1 MLPGIGFSE
10 LLLIG
15 LAALIIIGP
24 KDLPMMMRTLGQLMG
39 KGRRMAREFQ
49 AAFDDIA
56 RQSELDELKKEIQDL
71 RQSNTFKSAQ
81 DDLAAYEA
89 DVNSAVMREHP
100 VSPPPPAAPPAPPA
114 ELPPEA
120 APHADSQ
127 DAPPEADPAKGDRT

>member
-24 KDLPMMMRTLGQLMG
+24 RDLPMMMRQLGQLMG

-56 RQSELDELKKEIQDL
+56 RQSELDELKKEIQEL
-71 RQSNTFKSAQ
+71 RKSNTLASAQ

-89 DVNSAVMREHP
+89 DVNSAIMRE
-100 VSPPPPAAPPAPPA
+100 SPAVAAPDQAEETKPEASAAPKPAPSDSGPPA
-114 ELPPEA
+114 
-120 APHADSQ
+120 
-127 DAPPEADPAKGDRT
+127 PAKGDPA

>member
-24 KDLPMMMRTLGQLMG
+24 KDLPMMMRKLGQLMG

-56 RQSELDELKKEIQDL
+56 RQSELDELKKEIQEL
-71 RQSNTFKSAQ
+71 RKSNTLASAQ

-89 DVNSAVMREHP
+89 DVNSAIMREHP
-100 VSPPPPAAPPAPPA
+100 ASPPAPSGEAPETDDQPGPA
-114 ELPPEA
+114 
-120 APHADSQ
+120 S
-127 DAPPEADPAKGDRT
+127 AKGGPA

>member
-24 KDLPMMMRTLGQLMG
+24 KDLPMMMRKLGQIMG

-56 RQSELDELKKEIQDL
+56 RQSELDELKKEIQEL
-71 RQSNTFKSAQ
+71 RKSNPLASAQ

-89 DVNSAVMREHP
+89 DVNSAIMREHP
-100 VSPPPPAAPPAPPA
+100 AAAPPSV
-114 ELPPEA
+114 EPPETRPEGSPDTAPANKGGA
-120 APHADSQ
+120 A
-127 DAPPEADPAKGDRT
+127 

>member
-24 KDLPMMMRTLGQLMG
+24 KDLPMMMRKLGQIMG

-56 RQSELDELKKEIQDL
+56 RQSELDELKKEIQEL
-71 RQSNTFKSAQ
+71 RKSNTLASAQ

-89 DVNSAVMREHP
+89 DVNSAIMREHP
-100 VSPPPPAAPPAPPA
+100 AAAPPPV
-114 ELPPEA
+114 EPPESKPEGSPDTAPANKGGA
-120 APHADSQ
+120 A
-127 DAPPEADPAKGDRT
+127 

>member
-24 KDLPMMMRTLGQLMG
+24 KDLPTMMRTLGQLMG

-56 RQSELDELKKEIQDL
+56 RQSELDELKKEIQEL
-71 RQSNTFKSAQ
+71 RKSNTFTSAQ

-100 VSPPPPAAPPAPPA
+100 AAPPAEA
-114 ELPPEA
+114 VLPPE
-120 APHADSQ
+120 PPKTDPT
-127 DAPPEADPAKGDRT
+127 DAPLPPSEPAKGERS

>member
-24 KDLPMMMRTLGQLMG
+24 KDLPMMMRKLGQIMG

-56 RQSELDELKKEIQDL
+56 RQSELDELKKEIQEL
-71 RQSNTFKSAQ
+71 RKSNTLASAQ

-89 DVNSAVMREHP
+89 DVNSAIMREHP
-100 VSPPPPAAPPAPPA
+100 AAAPPA
-114 ELPPEA
+114 EPPETL
-120 APHADSQ
+120 P
-127 DAPPEADPAKGDRT
+127 DAKPDDVPETAPAKKGGAA

>member
-24 KDLPMMMRTLGQLMG
+24 KDLPKMMRTLGQLMG

-56 RQSELDELKKEIQDL
+56 RQSELDELKKEIQEL
-71 RQSNTFKSAQ
+71 RQSNTFTSAQ

-100 VSPPPPAAPPAPPA
+100 VSPPAQPAVSSAPSDDAPGEAPP
-114 ELPPEA
+114 
-120 APHADSQ
+120 HSTT
-127 DAPPEADPAKGDRT
+127 PAKGDPA

>member
-24 KDLPMMMRTLGQLMG
+24 KDLPMMMRKLGQIMG

-56 RQSELDELKKEIQDL
+56 RQSELDELKREIQEL
-71 RQSNTFKSAQ
+71 RKSNTLASAQ

-89 DVNSAVMREHP
+89 DVNSAIMREHP
-100 VSPPPPAAPPAPPA
+100 AAAPP
-114 ELPPEA
+114 ETLPDAKPDDVPETA
-120 APHADSQ
+120 
-127 DAPPEADPAKGDRT
+127 PAKKGGAA

>member
-24 KDLPMMMRTLGQLMG
+24 RDLPMMMRQLGQLMG

-56 RQSELDELKKEIQDL
+56 RQSELDELKKEIQEL
-71 RQSNTFKSAQ
+71 RKSNTLASAQ

-89 DVNSAVMREHP
+89 DVNSAIMRE
-100 VSPPPPAAPPAPPA
+100 SPAVAAPDQPEETKPDAPAAPKPAPSDSGPPA
-114 ELPPEA
+114 
-120 APHADSQ
+120 
-127 DAPPEADPAKGDRT
+127 PAKGDPA

>member
-24 KDLPMMMRTLGQLMG
+24 KDLPMMMRKLGQIMG

-56 RQSELDELKKEIQDL
+56 RQSELDELKKEIQEL
-71 RQSNTFKSAQ
+71 RKSNTLASAQ

-89 DVNSAVMREHP
+89 DVNSAIMREHP
-100 VSPPPPAAPPAPPA
+100 AAAPPPV
-114 ELPPEA
+114 EPPETRPEGSPDTAPANKGGA
-120 APHADSQ
+120 A
-127 DAPPEADPAKGDRT
+127 